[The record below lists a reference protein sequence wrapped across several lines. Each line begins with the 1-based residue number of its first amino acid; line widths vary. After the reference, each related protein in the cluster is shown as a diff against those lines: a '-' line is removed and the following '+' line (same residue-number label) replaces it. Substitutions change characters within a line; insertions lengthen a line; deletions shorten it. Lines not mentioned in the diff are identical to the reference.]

1 MKMQSRAVHTG
12 DRKRPAN
19 NQGTG
24 AAWIPVTTPIYTA
37 TSFTYA
43 ETSDLDRV
51 MGNEMPGQSYA
62 RYNNPTTDALEEV
75 VNDLE
80 GGAGALAC
88 GSGMA
93 AIHMAINAALIDRRR
108 VVLAAKLLY
117 GATLSMLTK
126 VFEPAGVEVVFADF
140 DDPDA
145 VGTAIAEL
153 RPGAIVM
160 ETIANPLLRVPALD
174 KIAQMARAANVPLI
188 VDNTFAT
195 PLLVRPL
202 EFGAA
207 MSVHSLTK
215 YLSGHGD
222 VMGGIVVADADHVA
236 PLRNL
241 ARTVG
246 FLLGPFESYLAM
258 RGVKTFPM
266 RMERHCANACKVAS
280 WLATHPAVERVNFP
294 SDPKHPDADNIR
306 RVFAPGLYGGM
317 VSFEVKGADR
327 AAIFQFM
334 NALRMIVPGT
344 SLGDVHSLMLYPAMA
359 SHRDLSPKHR
369 ERLGI
374 RDNLVRLSVG
384 IEDTEDITADLDR
397 ALRLHV

>member
-1 MKMQSRAVHTG
+1 MRWK
-12 DRKRPAN
+12 K
-19 NQGTG
+19 
-24 AAWIPVTTPIYTA
+24 
-37 TSFTYA
+37 
-43 ETSDLDRV
+43 L
-51 MGNEMPGQSYA
+51 
-62 RYNNPTTDALEEV
+62 

-93 AIHMAINAALIDRRR
+93 ALHMAINAALIDRRR

-117 GATLSMLTK
+117 GATLGMLTK

-145 VGTAIAEL
+145 VGSAIAEH

-174 KIAQMARAANVPLI
+174 RIAKMARAARVPLI

-222 VMGGIVVADADHVA
+222 VMGGIVVADAEHLA
-236 PLRNL
+236 PLRTL

-246 FLLGPFESYLAM
+246 FTAGAVRVVPGDARRQDFPAAHGTALRKRLQSGVVAGVASGSGAGQFSLAT
-258 RGVKTFPM
+258 RSIPM
-266 RMERHCANACKVAS
+266 RTISGVCLRPVCMAGWSVSKSRAPT
-280 WLATHPAVERVNFP
+280 AT
-294 SDPKHPDADNIR
+294 
-306 RVFAPGLYGGM
+306 VF
-317 VSFEVKGADR
+317 S
-327 AAIFQFM
+327 
-334 NALRMIVPGT
+334 
-344 SLGDVHSLMLYPAMA
+344 SS
-359 SHRDLSPKHR
+359 
-369 ERLGI
+369 
-374 RDNLVRLSVG
+374 
-384 IEDTEDITADLDR
+384 
-397 ALRLHV
+397 